1 MKRSTYKNYLATWIN
16 HAERQFKNFE
26 ATVSVDDETIQIIDW
41 KNTNDSSEYN
51 MHIIFDKKKGHMY
64 IDGDLGT
71 AVFHFTENA
80 DINTIST
87 YKSLSYFMEKMI
99 CSTNDYS
106 YDVAIAREDLEEN
119 LLSDKM
125 SESDKESAK
134 ALIEQILDD
143 YDQYGD
149 DVCLSNEYIGQ
160 IAEFDPDYFEWA
172 YSIGKLPAARV
183 IIWMKALQM
192 IKANIEKKAYE
203 HDIF

>member
-1 MKRSTYKNYLATWIN
+1 MEIKNL
-16 HAERQFKNFE
+16 Q
-26 ATVSVDDETIQIIDW
+26 
-41 KNTNDSSEYN
+41 
-51 MHIIFDKKKGHMY
+51 
-64 IDGDLGT
+64 
-71 AVFHFTENA
+71 NA
-80 DINTIST
+80 DRKITKQLGPFSVLE
-87 YKSLSYFMEKMI
+87 YMKDLSVSPFSAASSYFMEKMI

-106 YDVAIAREDLEEN
+106 YDAAIAREDLEEN

-149 DVCLSNEYIGQ
+149 GVCLSNEYIGQ